1 MGKINMNM
9 NKVKETTVNS
19 TEIKES
25 TDVKSAEASIE
36 SAELTDDTSVNHE
49 DINEIKQENADSKNE
64 ETKAEIESNGTVIV
78 RYVGGGA
85 WIDEKGCYWANENK
99 SDNILHERQYSKSEY
114 ESREDIK
121 FMVAYG
127 AMEST
132 IIGE

>member
-1 MGKINMNM
+1 MGKINM

-19 TEIKES
+19 TEIKEL
-25 TDVKSAEASIE
+25 TDVKPAEAPIE

-49 DINEIKQENADSKNE
+49 DTNEIKQENTDSKNE
-64 ETKAEIESNGTVIV
+64 ETKAEDTESNGTVIV

-99 SDNILHERQYSKSEY
+99 SNNILHERQYSKSEY